1 MGDDLPQKKKMNLS
15 RSKCA
20 VCGATVKTI
29 ALKGHMRDKH
39 SIELIT
45 DEQYLALLKR
55 ENGNLGNL
63 VRQLQ
68 EENQNLIA
76 ALCESTK
83 LSDELHEKVKA
94 AKGHLNLYR
103 LFSCEGGDSYDPE
116 CAELNLDKVMEILK

>member
-1 MGDDLPQKKKMNLS
+1 M
-15 RSKCA
+15 SK
-20 VCGATVKTI
+20 T
-29 ALKGHMRDKH
+29 
-39 SIELIT
+39 SQELNEVMSKRIVT

-55 ENGNLGNL
+55 ENVSLGNL

-68 EENQNLIA
+68 EEKQNLIA
-76 ALCESTK
+76 ALGESTK

-103 LFSCEGGDSYDPE
+103 LFSFAGGDSYDPE